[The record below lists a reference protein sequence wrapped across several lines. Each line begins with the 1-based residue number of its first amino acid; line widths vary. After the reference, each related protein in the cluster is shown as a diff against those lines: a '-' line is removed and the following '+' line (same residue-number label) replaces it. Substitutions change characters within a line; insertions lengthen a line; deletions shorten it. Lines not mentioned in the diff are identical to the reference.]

1 MNTCIIQGSAA
12 SACCGW
18 RCWRHT
24 HKVHKINC
32 KFNKQVAE
40 AGVSAVAGTFVA
52 LIMLWRRWAQQL
64 PVASWQR
71 QLALNTPL
79 TA

>member
-1 MNTCIIQGSAA
+1 MLVAVGGA
-12 SACCGW
+12 GD
-18 RCWRHT
+18 T

-52 LIMLWRRWAQQL
+52 LVMLWRRWAQQL